1 MEKKKTAV
9 PAFLGVAAVWIG
21 SHFGPGFAT
30 GAFSVRWYV
39 KYGWVGLVTPLLA
52 MFVTGGVMYYMLE
65 YAREHGTPGYR
76 PFARSCYGEKL
87 GGVVAVLYDVCF
99 LMTMM
104 CAGGLAF
111 SGEGKLLQGFLGINY
126 WTTAIV
132 TILVSAALCLYGSK
146 LLAKSSGYMMYAIV
160 GVVLLI
166 TVLALTRGDC
176 DVTGAFANSA
186 ANAKDSSFLHAIL
199 GAMQYGCFQSTIV
212 FNVMSVSDM
221 LKDKREARKAILSG
235 YVITIVLMVCLIFT
249 LFSYTNVFDVCA
261 ETLPVMAVLNRLGM
275 KWLQWLYVI
284 LMTLAV
290 LTSAAGL
297 AHAGNVRFDGLFQF
311 IPNKQLRR
319 FVITAIL
326 LGIAAFGA
334 ALGFQLLVALL
345 HDLAG
350 RAKVERFLIFDHDF
364 ITVRVFLQRG
374 AVTDDF
380 CDALGDSGLHGF
392 GCAGQRDLEI
402 QLLKFQP
409 VQPEAAGQ
417 FGKESPNIVLF
428 LLLDASLHI
437 GNFLAKR
444 FIGGLVGV
452 RDALF
457 VDSFKLFV
465 GGHNG
470 FFDGHA
476 LGLVTLQ
483 LLADFGANL
492 LDIGAGFLGHG
503 QSHDGAGPLF
513 DFGFDIPQPLLDD
526 GQLL

>member
-212 FNVMSVSDM
+212 FNVMSVSDV

-275 KWLQWLYVI
+275 KWLQ
-284 LMTLAV
+284 
-290 LTSAAGL
+290 
-297 AHAGNVRFDGLFQF
+297 
-311 IPNKQLRR
+311 LRR

-334 ALGFQLLVALL
+334 ALGFQTMLQQGTSIVGWTAIPVIVIPAFTFVA
-345 HDLAG
+345 
-350 RAKVERFLIFDHDF
+350 AKVR
-364 ITVRVFLQRG
+364 RG
-374 AVTDDF
+374 A
-380 CDALGDSGLHGF
+380 
-392 GCAGQRDLEI
+392 
-402 QLLKFQP
+402 
-409 VQPEAAGQ
+409 
-417 FGKESPNIVLF
+417 
-428 LLLDASLHI
+428 
-437 GNFLAKR
+437 
-444 FIGGLVGV
+444 
-452 RDALF
+452 
-457 VDSFKLFV
+457 
-465 GGHNG
+465 
-470 FFDGHA
+470 
-476 LGLVTLQ
+476 
-483 LLADFGANL
+483 
-492 LDIGAGFLGHG
+492 
-503 QSHDGAGPLF
+503 
-513 DFGFDIPQPLLDD
+513 
-526 GQLL
+526 